1 MNRLNKKILELKR
14 KKRKALVA
22 FITAAYPDLRTTAE
36 LIDLF
41 EKNGVDIVEIG
52 VPFSDPI
59 ADGPVIQY
67 SSEQALRK
75 GIDLGKIL
83 SFVKTL
89 RKKTQIPILLMSY
102 LNPIY
107 KMGLKDAA
115 KRAAEAGVDG
125 FIIPDIIPEESAGV
139 RKIFRSQGLPLVY
152 FVAPNTPLVRMEHID
167 EKSRGF
173 VYVLSLTGVTG
184 KRKGLAP
191 HLKEFL
197 DRTKKHIQRNLRLVG
212 FGISSKEQ
220 AAELKGHSD
229 GIIVGSAIIE
239 LIRKN
244 RSTSARKRKIAIF
257 IRSLRKALDD

>member
-1 MNRLNKKILELKR
+1 MNRLNKKIRELKR
-14 KKRKALVA
+14 NKRKALVA
-22 FITAAYPDLRTTAE
+22 FVTAAYPDLRTTAE
-36 LIDLF
+36 LVETF

-67 SSEQALRK
+67 SSEQALKK
-75 GIDLGKIL
+75 GITLGKIL
-83 SFVKTL
+83 SFVKKL
-89 RKKTQIPILLMSY
+89 RRKAQIPILLMSY

-107 KMGLKDAA
+107 KMGLKAAA
-115 KRAAEAGVDG
+115 KRAADAGVDG
-125 FIIPDIIPEESAGV
+125 FIIPDIIPEESAEE
-139 RKIFRSQGLPLVY
+139 RKIFKKMGLPLVY
-152 FVAPNTPLVRMEHID
+152 FAAPNTPVERMKHID

-197 DRTKKHIQRNLRLVG
+197 DTTKRYIRRNLRFVG
-212 FGISSKEQ
+212 FGISSTEQ
-220 AAELKGHSD
+220 VSELKDHAD
-229 GIIVGSAIIE
+229 GVIVGSAIIE

-244 RSTSARKRKIAIF
+244 NNPSSRKKKIALF
-257 IRSLRKALDD
+257 ISSLRNVLDN